1 MNKVLNKFSRYTRE
15 FKYNLKLAYPVMIGM
30 LGHIFVQFIDNVMVG
45 QLGTA
50 ELAAIS
56 LGNSFV
62 FIAMSI
68 GIGFSQAITPLIA
81 EADGAKKDKVIS
93 SIFEHSFMICLIL
106 GLILFTIVFLN
117 RNLLYSMNQPIEV
130 VELASP
136 YLFWVSFSL
145 ISIVTFQSFRQ
156 FADGLSFTKAAMYS
170 TLLGNVINVI
180 LNFFLIF
187 GLWIFPKLGVEG
199 AAIGTLI
206 SRICML
212 IFIVVY
218 LKLHKKLSKYIKRFF
233 PSKVQIKRVKKI
245 IYLGLPSALHS
256 FFEVAFFIS
265 AVWMSGIIG
274 KNSQA
279 ANQIA
284 LNLASMTYM
293 VALGVGVAAMIRVG
307 NQRGMMNFI
316 KLREVALSTLLLI
329 IIVDILFCIIFLIF
343 NDYLPLLYLDPN
355 NANNLTDV
363 NEVIQIA
370 SRLLIIAGV
379 FQLFDG
385 IQAVVLGALRGMQDV
400 NIPAFIIFLSY
411 GLIGF
416 PTSYFLGFYT
426 SLSVVGIWIGLM
438 TGLFS
443 SSLFLFLRFN
453 YLSKKTIRLND

>member
-1 MNKVLNKFSRYTRE
+1 MNKVLNEFSRYTRE

-145 ISIVTFQSFRQ
+145 ITIITFQSFRQ

-180 LNFFLIF
+180 LNFLLIF

-212 IFIVVY
+212 TFIIVY
-218 LKLHKKLSKYIKRFF
+218 LKLHKKLSVYITRFF

-329 IIVDILFCIIFLIF
+329 IIVDILFCFIFLIF

-370 SRLLIIAGV
+370 SKLLIIAGV

-400 NIPAFIIFLSY
+400 NIPALIIFLSY